1 MAWYNAALVHSSLES
16 RESWTSTNHRN
27 HRNYNTSTMYH
38 KFGILLL
45 LSILGTIFAQQQPYY
60 LQQCPRDE
68 AAINECLRDSGN
80 KLVHYLQKGIPE
92 LDIYEIEPVVI
103 DEIGIVLGSGPDGY
117 RALFRNIQAFGVSN
131 ITVTNVR
138 SDLDS
143 LQFQLTCEIPRIRVK
158 AQYRSTGV
166 LILVKASGAGDYW
179 GEYEGVKAKI
189 YFKALA
195 NEGPDGRTYL
205 STDSVKMDFN
215 VKDIQMGVDNIAN
228 GNSVIQAALNLFI
241 NSNSQELLKEMKPA
255 LRTKLTLVIR
265 NFMDRLFAK
274 IPLDEWI
281 NLN

>member
-1 MAWYNAALVHSSLES
+1 MFKIVLVVLTSLLYGSS
-16 RESWTSTNHRN
+16 W
-27 HRNYNTSTMYH
+27 
-38 KFGILLL
+38 
-45 LSILGTIFAQQQPYY
+45 AQQPYY
-60 LQQCPRDE
+60 IQQCPGDE
-68 AAINECLRDSGN
+68 QFINECLRDSGN
-80 KLVHYLQKGIPE
+80 KLVHYLRQGIPE
-92 LDIYEIEPVVI
+92 LEIYEIEPVDI

-117 RALFRNIQAFGVSN
+117 RAVFRNIQAFGVSN

-138 SDLDS
+138 SDLES
-143 LQFQLTCEIPRIRVK
+143 LQFQLTCEIPRIKVR

-166 LILVKASGAGDYW
+166 LILVKASGAGEYW

-189 YFKALA
+189 YFKALPH
-195 NEGPDGRTYL
+195 EGQDGRTYL
-205 STDSVKMDFN
+205 TADQVKMDFN

-274 IPLDEWI
+274 IPLEQWV

>member
-1 MAWYNAALVHSSLES
+1 MFKLKCEIVFLMAVLSCSS
-16 RESWTSTNHRN
+16 
-27 HRNYNTSTMYH
+27 
-38 KFGILLL
+38 IV
-45 LSILGTIFAQQQPYY
+45 AQEQPYY
-60 LQQCPRDE
+60 LQQCPRNE
-68 AAINECLRDSGN
+68 EFINQCLRDSGN
-80 KLVHYLQKGIPE
+80 KLVHYLRNGIPE

-117 RALFRNIQAFGVSN
+117 RAIFRNIQAYGVSN
-131 ITVTNVR
+131 ITVTNIR
-138 SDLDS
+138 SDLET

-179 GEYEGVKAKI
+179 GEYDGVKAKI

-195 NEGPDGRTYL
+195 NEGEDGRTYL
-205 STDSVKMDFN
+205 TTEQVKMDFN
-215 VKDIQMGVDNIAN
+215 VKEIQMGVDNIAN

-241 NSNSQELLKEMKPA
+241 NSNAQELLKEMKPA
-255 LRTKLTLVIR
+255 LRSKLTLVIR

>member
-1 MAWYNAALVHSSLES
+1 MC
-16 RESWTSTNHRN
+16 
-27 HRNYNTSTMYH
+27 H
-38 KFGILLL
+38 KFAIIVL
-45 LSILGTIFAQQQPYY
+45 LSTVGAIWAQQQPYY
-60 LQQCPRDE
+60 LQKCPRDE
-68 AAINECLRDSGN
+68 AQLNDCLRESGN
-80 KLVHYLQKGIPE
+80 KLVHYLQKGVPE
-92 LDIYEIEPVVI
+92 LDIFEIEPVVI

-117 RALFRNIQAFGVSN
+117 RALFRNIQAYGVSN

-189 YFKALA
+189 YFKANA
-195 NEGPDGRTYL
+195 NTGADGRTYL
-205 STDSVKMDFN
+205 TTDAVKMDFN

-265 NFMDRLFAK
+265 NFMDRIFAK
-274 IPLDEWI
+274 IPLEEWI
-281 NLN
+281 DVE

>member
-1 MAWYNAALVHSSLES
+1 MSRQIVSVLLVA
-16 RESWTSTNHRN
+16 
-27 HRNYNTSTMYH
+27 M
-38 KFGILLL
+38 
-45 LSILGTIFAQQQPYY
+45 LGLVFAQEQPYY

-68 AAINECLRDSGN
+68 AQINECLRDSGN
-80 KLVHYLQKGIPE
+80 KLVHYLQKGVPE
-92 LDIYEIEPVVI
+92 LDIYEIEPVQI

-117 RALFRNIQAFGVSN
+117 RALFRNIQAYGVSN

-205 STDSVKMDFN
+205 TTDSVKMDFN

-228 GNSVIQAALNLFI
+228 GNSVIRNLVKYSPKNIETFTEAALNLFI

-265 NFMDRLFAK
+265 NFMDRIFAK

-281 NLN
+281 HLN

>member
-1 MAWYNAALVHSSLES
+1 MGVLWS
-16 RESWTSTNHRN
+16 REI
-27 HRNYNTSTMYH
+27 NTEH
-38 KFGILLL
+38 I
-45 LSILGTIFAQQQPYY
+45 IFAT
-60 LQQCPRDE
+60 
-68 AAINECLRDSGN
+68 AKIS
-80 KLVHYLQKGIPE
+80 
-92 LDIYEIEPVVI
+92 
-103 DEIGIVLGSGPDGY
+103 
-117 RALFRNIQAFGVSN
+117 
-131 ITVTNVR
+131 

-189 YFKALA
+189 YFKAVA

-205 STDSVKMDFN
+205 TTDSVKMDFN
-215 VKDIQMGVDNIAN
+215 VKEIQMGVDNIAN

-265 NFMDRLFAK
+265 NFMDRIFAK

>member
-1 MAWYNAALVHSSLES
+1 SLFSSL
-16 RESWTSTNHRN
+16 
-27 HRNYNTSTMYH
+27 
-38 KFGILLL
+38 
-45 LSILGTIFAQQQPYY
+45 AAYY

-68 AAINECLRDSGN
+68 AAINDCLRDSGN
-80 KLVHYLQKGIPE
+80 KLVRYLQKGVPE
-92 LDIYEIEPVVI
+92 LDIYEIEPVII

-195 NEGPDGRTYL
+195 NDGPDGRTYL

-228 GNSVIQAALNLFI
+228 GNSVIHVTLLSKFNPFSEAALNLFI

>member
-1 MAWYNAALVHSSLES
+1 MC
-16 RESWTSTNHRN
+16 
-27 HRNYNTSTMYH
+27 H
-38 KFGILLL
+38 KLGFILLA
-45 LSILGTIFAQQQPYY
+45 SIVGAIWAQEQPYY

-68 AAINECLRDSGN
+68 AQINECLRDSGN
-80 KLVHYLQKGIPE
+80 KLVHYLQKGVPE
-92 LDIYEIEPVVI
+92 LDIYEIEPVMI

-117 RALFRNIQAFGVSN
+117 RALFRNIQAYGVSN
-131 ITVTNVR
+131 ITVTNIR

-189 YFKALA
+189 YFKAVA
-195 NEGPDGRTYL
+195 NEGADGRTYL
-205 STDSVKMDFN
+205 TTDSVKMDFN

-265 NFMDRLFAK
+265 NFMDRIFAK

>member
-1 MAWYNAALVHSSLES
+1 M
-16 RESWTSTNHRN
+16 
-27 HRNYNTSTMYH
+27 
-38 KFGILLL
+38 
-45 LSILGTIFAQQQPYY
+45 
-60 LQQCPRDE
+60 
-68 AAINECLRDSGN
+68 
-80 KLVHYLQKGIPE
+80 
-92 LDIYEIEPVVI
+92 I

-117 RALFRNIQAFGVSN
+117 RALFRNIQAYGVSN
-131 ITVTNVR
+131 ITVTNIR

-189 YFKALA
+189 YFKAVA

-205 STDSVKMDFN
+205 TTDSVKMDFN
-215 VKDIQMGVDNIAN
+215 VKEIQMGVDNIAN
-228 GNSVIQAALNLFI
+228 GNTVIQAALNLFI

-265 NFMDRLFAK
+265 NFMDRIFAK

>member
-1 MAWYNAALVHSSLES
+1 MC
-16 RESWTSTNHRN
+16 
-27 HRNYNTSTMYH
+27 H
-38 KFGILLL
+38 KFGFVLLA
-45 LSILGTIFAQQQPYY
+45 SIVGAIWAQEQPYY

-68 AAINECLRDSGN
+68 AQINDCLRESGN
-80 KLVHYLQKGIPE
+80 KLVHYLQKGVPE
-92 LDIYEIEPVVI
+92 LDIYEIEPVMI

-117 RALFRNIQAFGVSN
+117 RALFRNIQAYGVSN
-131 ITVTNVR
+131 ITVTNIR

-189 YFKALA
+189 YFKAVA
-195 NEGPDGRTYL
+195 NEGADGRTYL
-205 STDSVKMDFN
+205 TTDSVKMDFN
-215 VKDIQMGVDNIAN
+215 VKEIQMGVDNIAN
-228 GNSVIQAALNLFI
+228 GNSVIRKLRSSVPENHMRESTHNLLPLTEAALNLFI

-265 NFMDRLFAK
+265 NFMDRIFAK

>member
-1 MAWYNAALVHSSLES
+1 MSQKLAFN
-16 RESWTSTNHRN
+16 
-27 HRNYNTSTMYH
+27 
-38 KFGILLL
+38 LLL
-45 LSILGTIFAQQQPYY
+45 LASTLGVILAQQQPYY

-68 AAINECLRDSGN
+68 SLINDCLRDSGN
-80 KLVHYLQKGIPE
+80 KLVHYLQKGVPE
-92 LDIYEIEPVVI
+92 LDIFEIEPVVI
-103 DEIGIVLGSGPDGY
+103 DEIGIVLGGGPDGY
-117 RALFRNIQAFGVSN
+117 RALFRNIQAYGVSN

-195 NEGPDGRTYL
+195 NEGADGRTYL
-205 STDSVKMDFN
+205 TTDSVKMDFN

-265 NFMDRLFAK
+265 NFMDRIFAK

>member
-1 MAWYNAALVHSSLES
+1 MC
-16 RESWTSTNHRN
+16 RQIG
-27 HRNYNTSTMYH
+27 
-38 KFGILLL
+38 FILL
-45 LSILGTIFAQQQPYY
+45 ITVLGTTFAQEQPYY

-68 AAINECLRDSGN
+68 AQINECLRESGN
-80 KLVHYLQKGIPE
+80 KLVHYLQKGVPE
-92 LDIYEIEPVVI
+92 LDIYEIEPVMI

-117 RALFRNIQAFGVSN
+117 RALFRNIQAYGVSN
-131 ITVTNVR
+131 ITVTNIR
-138 SDLDS
+138 SDLDT

-189 YFKALA
+189 YFKALP

-205 STDSVKMDFN
+205 TTDSVKMDFN
-215 VKDIQMGVDNIAN
+215 VKEIQMGVDNIAN

-265 NFMDRLFAK
+265 NFMDRIFAK

>member
-1 MAWYNAALVHSSLES
+1 MQSFPA
-16 RESWTSTNHRN
+16 
-27 HRNYNTSTMYH
+27 
-38 KFGILLL
+38 
-45 LSILGTIFAQQQPYY
+45 YY

-68 AAINECLRDSGN
+68 AQINDCLRESGN
-80 KLVHYLQKGIPE
+80 KLVHYLQKGVPE
-92 LDIYEIEPVVI
+92 LDIYEIEPVMI

-117 RALFRNIQAFGVSN
+117 RALFRNIQAYGVSN

-189 YFKALA
+189 YFKAVA
-195 NEGPDGRTYL
+195 NEAADGRTYL
-205 STDSVKMDFN
+205 TTDSVKMDFN
-215 VKDIQMGVDNIAN
+215 VKEIQMGVDNIAN
-228 GNSVIQAALNLFI
+228 GNSVIKHFRNFSITYPSTEAALNLFI

-265 NFMDRLFAK
+265 NFMDRIFAK